1 MQTLKA
7 SLKEIVLQSERY
19 LLVEGGYCWRAS
31 ELLRWLERN
40 APTDLAQPVQVVFPT
55 VVSEGGIYPLDREG
69 EVIGSLPLYWIEH
82 RSTLMPSHIT
92 LPNPVTHVTSDAGLI
107 FGSLD

>member
-7 SLKEIVLQSERY
+7 SLKEIVLQGEQY
-19 LLVEGGYCWRAS
+19 VLIEGGYCWHPS

-55 VVSEGGIYPLDREG
+55 PVSEGGIYPLDREW

-82 RSTLMPSHIT
+82 HSALLPEHLT
-92 LPNPVTHVTSDAGLI
+92 LPPSVTDVHSGLAG
-107 FGSLD
+107 GDR

>member
-7 SLKEIVLQSERY
+7 SLKEIVLQSEPY
-19 LLVEGGYCWRAS
+19 LLVEGGYSWRAS

-55 VVSEGGIYPLDREG
+55 LVSEGGIYLLDREG

-82 RSTLMPSHIT
+82 CFPLIPKRMPF
-92 LPNPVTHVTSDAGLI
+92 PYPVADAR
-107 FGSLD
+107 FGMAAG

>member
-7 SLKEIVLQSERY
+7 SLKEIVLQSEPY

-40 APTDLAQPVQVVFPT
+40 APTDLTQPVQVVFPT
-55 VVSEGGIYPLDREG
+55 LVSEGGIYLLDREG

-82 RSTLMPSHIT
+82 SFPL
-92 LPNPVTHVTSDAGLI
+92 LPNRMPLSHSVVDAR
-107 FGSLD
+107 FGMVGGDR

>member
-7 SLKEIVLQSERY
+7 SLKEIVLQSEPY

-55 VVSEGGIYPLDREG
+55 LVSEGGIYPLDREG

-82 RSTLMPSHIT
+82 SFPL
-92 LPNPVTHVTSDAGLI
+92 LPNRMPLPHPVVDAR
-107 FGSLD
+107 FGTVGGDR